1 MTSPRPAICIS
12 GIVLALTVAIS
23 WRQPQAAQAQAA
35 PMTGKLWTYVGT
47 YTGAKSKG
55 IYRFEF
61 DPATGKLAGRE
72 LVAETPNPTFL
83 AIHPNKRFLYAVN
96 EIANHKDKKSGA
108 ISAFAVD
115 PKTGGLTLLNQQ
127 PTVGD
132 GPCHLVLDKDG
143 KNVLAANYGGGSTCV
158 VPIAADGKLGEGA
171 EFVQHKGSS
180 VDKKRQEGPH
190 AHCVDLDAAN
200 HFAFVCDLGLDK
212 VLIFKFDPTKGK
224 LMPNEPPS
232 VSLKGGAGPRHI
244 AFHPN
249 GHFAYVNN
257 ELDSTVT
264 AMSYDAAQGALK
276 SLQTLSTL
284 PKQVAGNSTAEVE
297 VHPSG
302 KFVYVSNRGHNSIAI
317 FAVDPRT
324 GELAAA
330 GHQSKGIKTPRNF
343 AIDPSGA
350 YMIVA
355 NQDGDSLV
363 VFQIDAKTGE
373 LAPTGIEAEVP
384 VPVCVRFIPQA
395 R

>member
-1 MTSPRPAICIS
+1 M
-12 GIVLALTVAIS
+12 
-23 WRQPQAAQAQAA
+23 
-35 PMTGKLWTYVGT
+35 GKYWMYVGT

-61 DPATGKLAGRE
+61 DPATGKVTGRE

-83 AIHPNKRFLYAVN
+83 AIHPNKHFLYAVN
-96 EIANHKDKKSGA
+96 EIADYKNKKSGA

-132 GPCHLVLDKDG
+132 GPCHLVLDKQG

-158 VPIAADGKLGEGA
+158 APIGTDGKVGEGTD
-171 EFVQHKGSS
+171 FVQHKGSS
-180 VDKKRQEGPH
+180 VNKQRQEGPH

-224 LMPNEPPS
+224 LTPNDPPS
-232 VSLKGGAGPRHI
+232 ASLKGGAGPRHI

-249 GHFAYVNN
+249 GRFAFVNN

-264 AMSYDAAQGALK
+264 AMIYDAEHGSLK

-284 PKQVAGNSTAEVE
+284 PKDFTGGNSTAEVE

-317 FAVDPRT
+317 FAIDPQT
-324 GELAAA
+324 GELKAV
-330 GHQSKGIKTPRNF
+330 GHQAKGIKTPRNF

-363 VFQIDAKTGE
+363 VFRIDATTGE
-373 LAPTGIEAEVP
+373 LAPTGTEVNVP
-384 VPVCVRFIPQA
+384 VPVCVRFVPQEK
-395 R
+395 